1 MFWCW
6 VVSLVVVRSTMAS
19 LLLRGFLTMVPGS
32 AVRMT
37 ATIITM
43 SAAMDQKKLLNLL
56 NNLRQSWTTIFKD
69 SHFFSRTSDSV

>member
-43 SAAMDQKKLLNLL
+43 SAAMDQKKTAEPSEQLEAVLDDNLQ
-56 NNLRQSWTTIFKD
+56 RQPFLQ
-69 SHFFSRTSDSV
+69 